1 MTTVGILSDNHGDW
15 PLHIVESLAGVDA
28 IIHAGDIGPYKLLL
42 GMEAIAPTT
51 AVLGNT
57 DGDMPINESA
67 VVMLDGKKFFVQ
79 HIVDPHRLQKP
90 RRLKRRKGIG
100 DDVAGLAMGGITEI
114 EQMVAGAVE
123 SLVNRQTGRHPGL
136 DNSIPGN
143 PRPHVGDV
151 YQIRR
156 AKLAIDSTLLRH
168 AALSELCTCDR
179 IIRSS

>member
-1 MTTVGILSDNHGDW
+1 MRLPGQRLND
-15 PLHIVESLAGVDA
+15 SLQIFEAIHVDA
-28 IIHAGDIGPYKLLL
+28 AESKRHIDHRKFLLL
-42 GMEAIAPTT
+42 YDYFDA
-51 AVLGNT
+51 N
-57 DGDMPINESA
+57 
-67 VVMLDGKKFFVQ
+67 KKCAQSVN
-79 HIVDPHRLQKP
+79 PHRLQNP

-100 DDVAGLAMGGITEI
+100 DDVAGLAIGSITEI

-123 SLVNRQTGRHPGL
+123 SLVNRQTGRYPGL